1 MVPLT
6 TIFSLFTGSSW
17 AKWIGIGLV
26 MLCLVAACAWLKLDN
41 ANLKADLVAAH
52 ADIASV
58 QAAYDQSQV
67 VIDALQDA
75 IATKDKALAER
86 ETTINTINADRE
98 AMRRRWQEAIRND
111 SEARDWGAVRLPD
124 AVRGLLQ

>member
-41 ANLKADLVAAH
+41 SNLKADLVAAH
-52 ADIASV
+52 ADTASV

-111 SEARDWGAVRLPD
+111 SEAREWGAMRLPD